1 MADNQVCPI
10 LSEEDLRAAVKELK
24 NYVDVTEED
33 LKKIYEIALRHA
45 QERIASQVPVRDIMT
60 TTIITVRKETDLHEA
75 ARLLS
80 ENRISGMPVVDNENR
95 VVGVVSEADI
105 LTLAGMKKGHTFKD
119 ILRNVIGEPVPVREG
134 GDRVGDVMSSP
145 ALTISADENVSKAAV
160 ILDDHR
166 IKRLP
171 VVDNQG
177 KLIGIISRGDIVRAI
192 SKPR

>member
-10 LSEEDLRAAVKELK
+10 LSEEDLRAAVRELN

-45 QERIASQVPVRDIMT
+45 RERLASLVPVREIMT
-60 TTIITVRKETDLHEA
+60 TTVITVKKETDLHEA

-80 ENRISGMPVVDNENR
+80 DYKISGMPVVDNENR

-105 LTLAGMKKGHTFKD
+105 LTLAGMNKGHTFKD
-119 ILRNVIGEPVPVREG
+119 ILRNIIGEPVPA
-134 GDRVGDVMSSP
+134 RVVGNRVQDVMSMP
-145 ALTISADENVSKAAV
+145 ALTTSADEDIRNAAI
-160 ILDDHR
+160 ILDERR

-177 KLIGIISRGDIVRAI
+177 KLIGIISRGDIVRVI